1 MGLSFPGTGMQA
13 DKLWENSNPAVAF
26 AAQKVSLDLSVY
38 DGVFV
43 LCALKKNYS
52 QRKSEFV
59 FVGTMVTMEVW
70 SYSDQMPGGL
80 RRIQVDPDGVTFSE
94 GYYYQW
100 DTQKYIV
107 DNEGAVP
114 IAIYGVK
121 F

>member
-43 LCALKKNYS
+43 VCAFKLNYK
-52 QRKSEFV
+52 QRKCELV
-59 FVGTMVTMEVW
+59 FVDNIVSMEILNND
-70 SYSDQMPGGL
+70 DQSPGGL
-80 RRIQVDPDGVTFSE
+80 RRVTVETDGVTFGG
-94 GYYYQW
+94 GYSYIW
-100 DTQKYIV
+100 DLKQYV
-107 DNEGAVP
+107 EDDEGAVP